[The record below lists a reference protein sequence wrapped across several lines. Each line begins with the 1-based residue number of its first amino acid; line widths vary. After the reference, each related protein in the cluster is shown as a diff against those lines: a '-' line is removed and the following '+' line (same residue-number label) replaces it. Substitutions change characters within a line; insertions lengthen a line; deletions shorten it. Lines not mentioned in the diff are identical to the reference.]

1 MSWTTSTSFALPTR
15 TATAPATE
23 ANKLKF
29 SMIRAMYDQTATTG
43 VSLSLKSYYRS
54 TDTTGIVNST
64 TYKNME
70 TDINSVD
77 VDISYGNT
85 VTSVSASTDDGI
97 SMKSFRGAF
106 KEYEI
111 VVEKFKGW
119 DITHTV
125 GQNVNVRKKIIRHRF
140 TDTIY
145 HVDTDNFTDKG
156 KPGIQL
162 NCLATN
168 IKIILHV
175 PASVTVYGGPGRG
188 GTAGTPGTGGSAGGS
203 AGTGA
208 TDHSY
213 NAVAGT
219 DAIAGGSAGDPA
231 TVGGPGGDGGD
242 CLTVLAMNNDLI
254 LYNLGT
260 LKPGGGGGGG
270 SGGGGGGGSGG
281 NGGGGGIGANGTIAI
296 KNQPA
301 PVYNKTTVSGVNF
314 NTAPNMGNFYWEA
327 GITGNLYYVRIYW
340 FGAEVHYSTHASAPP
355 LEFDIGV
362 DFPPSTSARTCLRG
376 QYRTGSGAISPSTPG
391 TNYYRV
397 DVYTIGDIPY
407 PSADGG
413 NGGLGA
419 SGLSGSSIAGI
430 KGSYYNGWTEQDQT
444 DNLAAVATGADTVG
458 VVGDSSVFT
467 YSSQIYEFYGGA
479 RVMNNVASQYGD
491 RRHIAGTSGSGG
503 SGGTGGGGGGYAVGG
518 GGGTFGGGGTT
529 GGDGIAGGIGTDG
542 IAGGN
547 GSAYTTATKANG
559 GIATYP
565 NGIPFSYSYLFQPL
579 MVGAT
584 NGGARTTS
592 NLGGSSSS
600 GGAGGA
606 GGAKRG
612 GVTPT
617 GTVTSIGGW

>member
-1 MSWTTSTSFALPTR
+1 MTWSVVDDYTLPASGEIR
-15 TATAPATE
+15 
-23 ANKLKF
+23 F
-29 SMIRAMYDQTATTG
+29 SYIRSMYDQSA
-43 VSLSLKSYYRS
+43 SYKNLSDYYRGG
-54 TDTTGIVNST
+54 DIVTSD
-64 TYKNME
+64 TYKTTE
-70 TDINSVD
+70 SLQ
-77 VDISYGNT
+77 DISYGNT